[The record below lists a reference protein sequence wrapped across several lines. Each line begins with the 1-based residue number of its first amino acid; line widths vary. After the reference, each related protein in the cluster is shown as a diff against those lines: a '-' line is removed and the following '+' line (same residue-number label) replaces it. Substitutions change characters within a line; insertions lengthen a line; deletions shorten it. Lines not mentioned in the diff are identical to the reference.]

1 MPDLSAISIITNYVL
16 TVIIP
21 GILGALL
28 ALVIGNWALQLVVRL
43 AAAAALRARIKPA
56 LVDLIK
62 AALTAVGWILIIAS
76 GLQAL
81 GLNEIA
87 IALGGSISLAVLGIS
102 TAASGSLGDIIA
114 GVFLASDPDFSTG
127 FVISMG
133 NKDDRLIGVIERIDL
148 RKTRIRTADGRL
160 HVVPNKQIES
170 NIWIVEGR
178 PNIPA
183 NQPMGPQLPNLQN
196 LLPRRNRDDAPNKPE

>member
-1 MPDLSAISIITNYVL
+1 MPDVTTLGNYIF

-21 GILGALL
+21 GLLGAIL
-28 ALVIGNWALQLVVRL
+28 ALVVGNWALQLVVRL
-43 AAAAALRARIKPA
+43 AGAAATRARIKPA
-56 LVDLIK
+56 LIDLIK
-62 AALTAVGWILIIAS
+62 AGLTAVGWILIIAS

-102 TAASGSLGDIIA
+102 SAASGSLGDIIA
-114 GVFLASDPDFSTG
+114 GIFLASDADFSTG
-127 FVISMG
+127 FVISLG
-133 NKDDRLIGVIERIDL
+133 AKDDHLIGVIERIDL

-160 HVVPNKQIES
+160 HVVPNKLIES

-178 PNIPA
+178 PNIPTTH
-183 NQPMGPQLPNLQN
+183 MGPQLPNLQN
-196 LLPRRNRDDAPNKPE
+196 LLPRRNRDDAENKPE